1 MSIRRGGAIM
11 AATLLFLLL
20 PGSAEASPAYVPYAG
35 CSVGEDAAPSHVCK
49 LGEQLGA
56 FFEVRSRTEVQF
68 QTCISRP
75 GQRGTCTTEQ
85 PAYALTPLVLSF
97 TPMDLGFYEVTW
109 RVGGRQVASWGVNVV
124 PVAKSLTTQAA
135 SRALR
140 YKLLGESPGA
150 HFLTGAGPLCP
161 RIYSGHVPRSLC
173 FAEYQTGRLRTLV
186 GYAVGGEGDQL
197 SLRYRAE
204 ARWFRRWAPC
214 PLSDLPGKLSSNNDC
229 GYHQPQNDEDLL
241 RRQALAAIRGGRP
254 LPSMRWTFAESAGFA
269 ALGFYRVTKSGG
281 SYLFTNAVGDSFRYV
296 P

>member
-20 PGSAEASPAYVPYAG
+20 PGSAVASSAYVSYAG
-35 CSVGEDAAPSHVCK
+35 CSAGEDAAPSHVCK

-68 QTCISRP
+68 QICISRS
-75 GQRGTCTTEQ
+75 GQQGNCTTGQ
-85 PAYALTPLVLSF
+85 PAYALTPLVLRF
-97 TPMDLGFYEVTW
+97 TPTDLGSYEITW

-124 PVAKSLTTQAA
+124 PVAKSLTTQTG

-140 YKLLGESPGA
+140 NKLLAESPEA
-150 HFLTGAGPLCP
+150 RFLTRGGPLCP
-161 RIYSGHVPRSLC
+161 RIYSGHVPHSLC
-173 FAEYQTGRLRTLV
+173 FAEYQAGRLRTLV
-186 GYAVGGEGDQL
+186 GYAVGGEGDRL

-214 PLSDLPGKLSSNNDC
+214 PLRDIPGRLSSNNNC

-241 RRQALAAIRGGRP
+241 RRQALAEIHNGRP
-254 LPSMRWTFAESAGFA
+254 LPSVRWTFTESAGFA
-269 ALGFYRVTKSGG
+269 TLGFYRVTRSGG